1 MKPSEKTQ
9 KAHYNKISDR
19 YAAHYGDKWS
29 QKYRNKFIN
38 QSLVKDIELDGKLV
52 LEGMCGSGE
61 TTDFLLKKQAKVTG
75 LDISENEIR
84 NFKNR
89 WVDCDTRCSS
99 IRETGFEDDQFDL
112 VLVVGGL
119 HHVHPNVDEVIE
131 EIHRVL
137 KPGGYFCFF
146 EPHKNSFPDALRK
159 LWYKHDNL
167 FEDNE
172 ESIDVKHIEDKFRGK
187 FKFVM
192 TEYGGNIGYLTIF
205 NSMVLR
211 LPLILKPFVSPLFML
226 LESLIKPFQT
236 KYTSCFVIGRW
247 QKNF

>member
-1 MKPSEKTQ
+1 MNSSEELQ
-9 KAHYNKISDR
+9 KVHYNKISDA
-19 YAAHYGDKWS
+19 YAAHYGDEWS

-38 QSLVKDIELDGKLV
+38 QSRVKDIELDGKLV
-52 LEGMCGSGE
+52 LEGMCGSG
-61 TTDFLLKKQAKVTG
+61 DFLLKKQAKVIG
-75 LDISENEIR
+75 LDISEREID

-89 WVDCDTRCSS
+89 WVDCDARCSS
-99 IRETGFEDDQFDL
+99 ISETGFEDDQFDV

-119 HHVHPNVDEVIE
+119 HHAHPNVDEVIE

-211 LPLILKPFVSPLFML
+211 LPLILKPFIS
-226 LESLIKPFQT
+226 PFQT

-247 QKNF
+247 QKFFE

>member
-1 MKPSEKTQ
+1 MDSSEEAQ
-9 KAHYNKISDR
+9 KRHYNQISEA
-19 YAAHYGDKWS
+19 YAAHYGDNWS

-38 QSLVKDIELDGKLV
+38 QSLVKDINLDGKLV

-61 TTDFLLKKQAKVTG
+61 TTDFLLKKQAKVIG
-75 LDISENEIR
+75 LDISEQEID

-89 WVDCDTRCSS
+89 WVDCDARCSS
-99 IRETGFEDDQFDL
+99 IRKTGFEDDQFDV

-119 HHVHPNVDEVIE
+119 HHVHPHVDEVIE

-146 EPHKNSFPDALRK
+146 EPHKNSLPDALRK
-159 LWYKHDNL
+159 VWYKHDNL
-167 FEDNE
+167 FADNE
-172 ESIDVKHIEDKFRGK
+172 ESIDVEHIKDKFREK
-187 FKFVM
+187 FKFVT

-205 NSMVLR
+205 NSMILR
-211 LPLILKPFVSPLFML
+211 IPLILKPFISPVLML
-226 LESLIKPFQT
+226 IESLIMPFQT

-247 QKNF
+247 QKKN